1 MLLVWFKIYPNS
13 IINKSIPCFM
23 YFNNIVISS
32 WLKFGF
38 TSTEQDLKSIRMK
51 KGYEENKKIAKIE
64 FHLSQ
69 HF

>member
-1 MLLVWFKIYPNS
+1 
-13 IINKSIPCFM
+13 M
-23 YFNNIVISS
+23 YFNNIVIGSR
-32 WLKFGF
+32 LKFGL

-51 KGYEENKKIAKIE
+51 KGYEENKKITKIE